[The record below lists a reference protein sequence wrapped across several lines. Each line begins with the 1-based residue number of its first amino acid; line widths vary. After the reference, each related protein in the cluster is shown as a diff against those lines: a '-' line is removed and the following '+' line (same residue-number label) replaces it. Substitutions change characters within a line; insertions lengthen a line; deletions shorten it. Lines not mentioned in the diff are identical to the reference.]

1 MEEFYQG
8 TWRKPLT
15 RRKSLTNLSH
25 NVVIEYTSPWTM
37 NAQTT
42 HFKQRWILFIYS
54 SICLKHLRDIIV
66 EIYLR
71 SFSDRHTNNLKQ
83 YFFFFFRSSP
93 INSTEIFC
101 SGIYHIIRHWIL
113 YHRNF
118 TVTELRYHEHLNTS
132 MNAWFSNTAYMVHMI
147 PIHWSQNHWKE
158 FWWKS
163 WNEIMVPMW
172 YYNRPCYLRLLDYFV
187 NSEQNR

>member
-1 MEEFYQG
+1 M
-8 TWRKPLT
+8 
-15 RRKSLTNLSH
+15 N
-25 NVVIEYTSPWTM
+25 

-83 YFFFFFRSSP
+83 CFFFFFRSSP

-132 MNAWFSNTAYMVHMI
+132 MNAWFSNTAFMVHTI

-172 YYNRPCYLRLLDYFV
+172 YYNRSCYLRLLDYFV

>member
-1 MEEFYQG
+1 M
-8 TWRKPLT
+8 
-15 RRKSLTNLSH
+15 N
-25 NVVIEYTSPWTM
+25 

-54 SICLKHLRDIIV
+54 SICLKHLGDIIV

-83 YFFFFFRSSP
+83 CFFFFFRSSP
-93 INSTEIFC
+93 INSTEIFY

-132 MNAWFSNTAYMVHMI
+132 MNAWFSNTAFMVHTI

-172 YYNRPCYLRLLDYFV
+172 YYNRSCYLRLLCKFRAKSLVYLTTT
-187 NSEQNR
+187 